1 MKNNHVFQYTITYP
15 EVSKRKEECD
25 KILKEYPERIPII
38 CEKDP
43 KCTNIQEIDKTK
55 FLVSNDL
62 TVAQF
67 HFMIRKK
74 LNLIDEQSSF
84 YLLVNGD
91 YAINGDIPLV
101 DIYQKHKNPE
111 DGFLYILYTST
122 LVWGN
127 DNKKRIYNN

>member
-1 MKNNHVFQYTITYP
+1 MKKKHIFQYTIKNP
-15 EVSKRKEECD
+15 DVGKRKEECQH
-25 KILKEYPERIPII
+25 ILNQFPEKIPII

-43 KCTNIQEIDKTK
+43 KCRDLQDIDKTK

-62 TVAQF
+62 SVAQF

-74 LNLIDEQSSF
+74 LNIQEDKSSF

-91 YAINGDIPLV
+91 FAISGDSLLS

-111 DGFLYILYTST
+111 DGFLYMLYTST

-127 DNKKRIYNN
+127 DK